1 MTPMLPLHH
10 RDKYNNPNTLIM
22 LVKKLSGHLL
32 SINEYHRITFIVGTE
47 GLEPPVLRFP
57 NINDELQINNILSK

>member
-10 RDKYNNPNTLIM
+10 RDKYIA
-22 LVKKLSGHLL
+22 
-32 SINEYHRITFIVGTE
+32 GTE

-57 NINDELQINNILSK
+57 LINDELQINNILSK